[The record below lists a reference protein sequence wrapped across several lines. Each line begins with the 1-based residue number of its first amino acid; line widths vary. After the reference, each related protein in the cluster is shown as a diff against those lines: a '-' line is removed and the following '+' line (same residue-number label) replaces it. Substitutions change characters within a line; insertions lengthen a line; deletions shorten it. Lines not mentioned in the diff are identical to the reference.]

1 MSEVKFDLIW
11 IQWVIIYASD
21 QQFVRFL
28 KEASK
33 ALKPGGLIGLKD
45 NILSTDDCPEYDD
58 QDHSV
63 CRSEAH
69 ILELFREAG
78 LVLLER
84 KEQTGFPK
92 HIYPVIMYMF
102 KQM

>member
-28 KEASK
+28 KEASN

-45 NILSTDDCPEYDD
+45 NILSSDECPEYDE

-69 ILELFREAG
+69 ILLLFREAN
-78 LVLLER
+78 LVLLE
-84 KEQTGFPK
+84 KKVQTGFPK
-92 HIYPVIMYMF
+92 NIYPVIMYMF
-102 KQM
+102 KPL